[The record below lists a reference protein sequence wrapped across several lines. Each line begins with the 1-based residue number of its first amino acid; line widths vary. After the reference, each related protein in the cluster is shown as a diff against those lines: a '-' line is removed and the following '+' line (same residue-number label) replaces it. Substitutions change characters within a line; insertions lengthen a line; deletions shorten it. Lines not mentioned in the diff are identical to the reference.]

1 MDIIENEKN
10 VQYFL
15 DLIKKSRRGKFKL
28 YIGMI
33 AGVGKS
39 YRMLQEAH
47 ELLENGVDVKVGFIE
62 THGRTGT
69 EAILQGIPVI
79 PRKKIFYK
87 GKELEEM
94 DLDAILQMRPELVIV
109 DELAHTN
116 VEGSR
121 NEKRWQDVMEL
132 LDAGIN
138 VISAVNIQHIESLNE
153 EVQEISGIEVRERIP
168 DRVLEEADEVVN
180 IDLTAEE
187 LIERLKAGKIY
198 RPEKI
203 ELALNNFFKA
213 ENILQLRELA
223 LKEVALRVEKKVE
236 NELPLDTS
244 HVRHEKFMACISS
257 HEKTPRKII
266 RRCARL
272 ATRYNTKFFVLYV
285 QTPKEDPDRI
295 SLADQRHL
303 LNHFKLATELGG
315 EVIQV
320 HSPHILES
328 IIKVAIEKQITTI
341 CTGMF
346 ILLVSLSVIYLQ
358 MLTAAEPDSPIAS
371 TGLKQAVVWV
381 AIIGGI
387 CIVCGITLA
396 IWLPQS
402 INRPIKELTDGIL
415 EIANRNYEKRLNISD
430 KNEEFKNVV
439 DSFNRMAQ
447 HLAEYRSTTLS
458 TLLAHKKFLEAI
470 INSISDPIIGL
481 DPDRKILFIN
491 SEALNILNL
500 KKENT
505 IFKSAEEISL
515 KNDLLRKLIRE
526 LVSPNPQKEPI
537 KIYADNKESY
547 FKASYI
553 EIDNTNHDSEEPE
566 KLGHVIILKNIT
578 EFKELDSAK
587 TTFISTISHELK
599 TPISAIMMSLQ
610 LLEDRRIGSLNKEQE
625 QLSQSIKE
633 NGERLLN
640 ITGELLNMT
649 QVEAGKL
656 QLMPKI
662 TRPIE
667 LIEYAI
673 KANQVQADKF
683 NIHIEVDY
691 DENTKKL
698 FIDSEK
704 IAWVLTNLVSNAIR
718 YSKENGRVI
727 IGTHQD
733 GNMVEIYVQDFGKGI
748 DPRYHQ
754 SIFDRYFRVPGT
766 KVQGSGL
773 GLSISKDFVEAHGG
787 TLSVESEL
795 GKGSRFIL
803 RLKS

>member
-1 MDIIENEKN
+1 MN
-10 VQYFL
+10 
-15 DLIKKSRRGKFKL
+15 IKTKL
-28 YIGMI
+28 LLSIGLLTGMI
-33 AGVGKS
+33 
-39 YRMLQEAH
+39 
-47 ELLENGVDVKVGFIE
+47 
-62 THGRTGT
+62 
-69 EAILQGIPVI
+69 
-79 PRKKIFYK
+79 
-87 GKELEEM
+87 
-94 DLDAILQMRPELVIV
+94 
-109 DELAHTN
+109 
-116 VEGSR
+116 
-121 NEKRWQDVMEL
+121 
-132 LDAGIN
+132 
-138 VISAVNIQHIESLNE
+138 
-153 EVQEISGIEVRERIP
+153 
-168 DRVLEEADEVVN
+168 
-180 IDLTAEE
+180 
-187 LIERLKAGKIY
+187 
-198 RPEKI
+198 
-203 ELALNNFFKA
+203 
-213 ENILQLRELA
+213 
-223 LKEVALRVEKKVE
+223 
-236 NELPLDTS
+236 
-244 HVRHEKFMACISS
+244 
-257 HEKTPRKII
+257 
-266 RRCARL
+266 
-272 ATRYNTKFFVLYV
+272 
-285 QTPKEDPDRI
+285 
-295 SLADQRHL
+295 
-303 LNHFKLATELGG
+303 
-315 EVIQV
+315 
-320 HSPHILES
+320 
-328 IIKVAIEKQITTI
+328 
-341 CTGMF
+341 

-387 CIVCGITLA
+387 CIVCGVTLA

-458 TLLAHKKFLEAI
+458 TLLAQKKFLEAI

-553 EIDNTNHDSEEPE
+553 EIDNTNHNSEEPE

-698 FIDSEK
+698 FVDSEK
-704 IAWVLTNLVSNAIR
+704 IAWVLTNLVSNAIC